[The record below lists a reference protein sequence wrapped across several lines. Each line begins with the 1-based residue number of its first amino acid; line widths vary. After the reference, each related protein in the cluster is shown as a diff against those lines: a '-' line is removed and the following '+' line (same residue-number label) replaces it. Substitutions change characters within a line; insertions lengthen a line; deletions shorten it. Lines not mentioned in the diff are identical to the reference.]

1 MNSNAKKKP
10 APATGRAS
18 NATSKNTTTHV
29 ARVDLFAAHVLTGLY
44 AAQGREAF
52 DVHPDTAGY
61 YAAEIAC
68 AVVRAIDE
76 TIDQRAAIAAGGGR

>member
-1 MNSNAKKKP
+1 MTSTNKKSVSPAKATLESTNACKC
-10 APATGRAS
+10 
-18 NATSKNTTTHV
+18 TTTHA

-52 DVHPDTAGY
+52 DVHPSTAGY

-68 AVVRAIDE
+68 EVVRAIDE
-76 TIDQRAAIAAGGGR
+76 EIQRLAGRVS